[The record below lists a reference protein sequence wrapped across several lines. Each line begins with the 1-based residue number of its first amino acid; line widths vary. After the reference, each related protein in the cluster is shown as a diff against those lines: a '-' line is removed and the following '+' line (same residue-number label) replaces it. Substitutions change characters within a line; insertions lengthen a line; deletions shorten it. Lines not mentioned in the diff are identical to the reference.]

1 MSYLCPHPCEGK
13 TEHGYCRYTWCI
25 NPLHSNLGTAQQGQ
39 GVKKQV
45 ITNAD
50 KLRAMSD
57 EELALEMMAK
67 GGCPHDCEEP
77 EDMDTDCRLCW
88 LDRLRKEITE

>member
-1 MSYLCPHPCEGK
+1 MEMCYLACAYRTPSGFCGSTGGAATCPHRQRK
-13 TEHGYCRYTWCI
+13 T
-25 NPLHSNLGTAQQGQ
+25 
-39 GVKKQV
+39 
-45 ITNAD
+45 TNAD
-50 KLRAMSD
+50 QIRAMSD

-88 LDRLRKEITE
+88 LDWLRQEVKE